1 MIRRHLIVSF
11 LCSMVLSHPALAQS
25 VDELVNK
32 HLEAC
37 GGLEKLKAVKSMELA
52 GKWLMAPLTEDRRSA
67 GPGKEES
74 VTVKMKRPNFVR
86 TEILL
91 QGQALIQ
98 AYDGENSWGLRP
110 GATDPDMLADDE
122 GGVGEMS
129 DMFLKELSDL
139 DGPLV
144 DYKDKWNKVELVG
157 KENVDG
163 NETYK
168 LKLSPKDGYVR
179 YIFLDTKTFNTA
191 KVTRPGSE
199 FLMETYYR
207 DYKPV
212 NGLMIP
218 HTIESKVDGQTF
230 SKITLEKAQMD
241 VPLEDAIFKLPTKAQ
256 N

>member
-1 MIRRHLIVSF
+1 MIRRNLTMSF
-11 LCSMVLSHPALAQS
+11 LCSVVFCYSALAQS
-25 VDELVNK
+25 VEELVNK

-37 GGLEKLKAVKSMELA
+37 GGLTKLKAVKSMEMT
-52 GKWLMAPLTEDRRSA
+52 GKWLMVPMTEDRRPA
-67 GPGKEES
+67 GPGTEES
-74 VTVKMKRPNFVR
+74 VTVKIKRPNFVR
-86 TEILL
+86 TEIPL
-91 QGQALIQ
+91 QGQTSIG
-98 AYDGENSWGLRP
+98 AYDGETSWGLRP
-110 GATDPDMLADDE
+110 GSKDPDIFSEDE
-122 GGVGEMS
+122 GGMGELI
-129 DMFLKELSDL
+129 DMFLKEIADF

-157 KENVDG
+157 KENVDN

-168 LKLSPKDGYVR
+168 FKLSPKDGYVR
-179 YIFLDTKTFNTA
+179 YIFLDGKTFNTA

-218 HTIESKVDGQTF
+218 HTIESKIDGQTF
-230 SKITLEKAQMD
+230 SKITLEKTQMD
-241 VPLEDAIFKLPTKAQ
+241 VPLEDAIFKLPTKPQ